1 MRYRVPHEI
10 PVKFHNGSSYDYHHI
25 IKELAEEFKE
35 GDFEC
40 LAENSEKYISFSV
53 PIKKECI
60 HDTNEI
66 ITYRIKFIDSYR
78 FMCSDLSSL
87 VNNLSEI
94 KDHEK
99 CLDEKTIK
107 DLIKKFP
114 ITDNF
119 CKGDINKF
127 VMLLRK
133 GVYPY
138 EYMDSWE
145 KFDETSL
152 PPKKDFY
159 SELILEDISD
169 SDYEHAEKVF
179 KKKL

>member
-1 MRYRVPHEI
+1 
-10 PVKFHNGSSYDYHHI
+10 
-25 IKELAEEFKE
+25 
-35 GDFEC
+35 
-40 LAENSEKYISFSV
+40 
-53 PIKKECI
+53 
-60 HDTNEI
+60 
-66 ITYRIKFIDSYR
+66 
-78 FMCSDLSSL
+78 MCSDLSSL

-114 ITDNF
+114 NTYNF

-138 EYMDSWE
+138 KYMDSWE
-145 KFDETSL
+145 KFDETSSTS
-152 PPKKDFY
+152 KKDFY
-159 SELILEDISD
+159 SKLFLEDITD
-169 SDYEHAEKVF
+169 SDYEHAKKVF
-179 KKKL
+179 KR